1 MERQRAEAMDQ
12 IRIAISALEPMNDIG
27 RCMFTKEPEPL
38 RKDSTYRY
46 KHDTADMLR
55 ALDEIAERND
65 RQLPPPTVNFK
76 GIVGREPYPVAKKAS
91 ELLRKLILRGF
102 EKLKNLFKGNRS
114 RSEVVATFLAVL
126 ELCKTGSAVLE
137 DDNSGDDPTVK
148 LIKNPEEVANDGNN

>member
-1 MERQRAEAMDQ
+1 M
-12 IRIAISALEPMNDIG
+12 
-27 RCMFTKEPEPL
+27 
-38 RKDSTYRY
+38 
-46 KHDTADMLR
+46 
-55 ALDEIAERND
+55 
-65 RQLPPPTVNFK
+65 
-76 GIVGREPYPVAKKAS
+76 AKKAS

-137 DDNSGDDPTVK
+137 DDNSGEDPTVK